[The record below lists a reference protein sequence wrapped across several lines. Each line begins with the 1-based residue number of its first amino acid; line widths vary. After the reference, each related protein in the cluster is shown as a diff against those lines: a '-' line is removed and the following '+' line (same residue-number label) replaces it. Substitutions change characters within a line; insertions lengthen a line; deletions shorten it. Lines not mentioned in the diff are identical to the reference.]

1 MWPSIRSRRTRGK
14 ITMEWQFCKL
24 MRYLNWELIGNLI
37 SFFHFTNVSQETIL
51 WSVRATQLDNDLPH
65 PATQR
70 WSEELTVNPDRVEV
84 ETHSLLEA
92 GKYHTHTYILTHTPS
107 FDLIQNQIEYVYY
120 KWKLKT
126 ALLVNY
132 RRTSPDFKYINPDS
146 WMPHSTTLSWYPIY
160 GKCHTTYTD
169 YQPRKVYIDIS
180 LCTWRWRRLHLIQY
194 CNKYSIFSFF
204 HCLSFFLSPTDDSVA
219 IHVPK

>member
-1 MWPSIRSRRTRGK
+1 MQK
-14 ITMEWQFCKL
+14 
-24 MRYLNWELIGNLI
+24 
-37 SFFHFTNVSQETIL
+37 
-51 WSVRATQLDNDLPH
+51 
-65 PATQR
+65 
-70 WSEELTVNPDRVEV
+70 
-84 ETHSLLEA
+84 
-92 GKYHTHTYILTHTPS
+92 
-107 FDLIQNQIEYVYY
+107 QIEYFYY

-204 HCLSFFLSPTDDSVA
+204 HCLSFSLSLSLSLSFSPTDDSEA
-219 IHVPK
+219 IHVPKYQHCYKANMYMKTLRLFRILKLDIFRISHPK

>member
-1 MWPSIRSRRTRGK
+1 MTISI
-14 ITMEWQFCKL
+14 
-24 MRYLNWELIGNLI
+24 LIRI
-37 SFFHFTNVSQETIL
+37 
-51 WSVRATQLDNDLPH
+51 D
-65 PATQR
+65 
-70 WSEELTVNPDRVEV
+70 
-84 ETHSLLEA
+84 
-92 GKYHTHTYILTHTPS
+92 TP
-107 FDLIQNQIEYVYY
+107 NQIEYFYY

-204 HCLSFFLSPTDDSVA
+204 HCLSFSLSLSLSLSQPFVLSNRWFRGNSCTK
-219 IHVPK
+219 IPPLLQG